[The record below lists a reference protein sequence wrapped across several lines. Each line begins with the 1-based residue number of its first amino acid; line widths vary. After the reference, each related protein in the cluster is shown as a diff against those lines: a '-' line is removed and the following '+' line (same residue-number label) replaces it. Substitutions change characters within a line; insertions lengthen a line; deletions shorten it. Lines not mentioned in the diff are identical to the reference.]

1 MIDKTPY
8 EILRGEPPD
17 VSHLVHFYAP
27 GVYHLT
33 KEERKDT
40 WDFKAHKCRMLGY
53 DERCK
58 NTYVIVT
65 IPEGRII
72 SRKDCLFDESLRGYN
87 IPLLMDQD
95 VKTETRLINF
105 ESEDHEEPDDKFI
118 GDNVAPYFALSRD
131 EYREQQDRDAVNA
144 CFETKCFWNDVCLT
158 AQQLTVHQPLALPP
172 DPKSVEEAL
181 AGPERPE
188 WIEAIIAELEN
199 FDSRAIIM
207 SASQTS
213 KAMKTKM
220 VLKYAYT
227 IKRNAMFVVC
237 GYSQIPGRPMRPRP
251 RTSSPR

>member
-1 MIDKTPY
+1 MQSILDKARTLMAASCAPLKYWDHALLTAAYLIMRSPNSMNDKTPH

-53 DERCK
+53 DEWCK

-95 VKTETRLINF
+95 VETETRLINF
-105 ESEDHEEPDDKFI
+105 ESKDPEESDDKLI
-118 GDNVAPYFALSRD
+118 GDNVAPYFLSR
-131 EYREQQDRDAVNA
+131 R
-144 CFETKCFWNDVCLT
+144 
-158 AQQLTVHQPLALPP
+158 
-172 DPKSVEEAL
+172 
-181 AGPERPE
+181 
-188 WIEAIIAELEN
+188 
-199 FDSRAIIM
+199 
-207 SASQTS
+207 
-213 KAMKTKM
+213 
-220 VLKYAYT
+220 
-227 IKRNAMFVVC
+227 
-237 GYSQIPGRPMRPRP
+237 IPGATGPR
-251 RTSSPR
+251 RR